1 MSLRLTADIRP
12 PARGG
17 LCRGRNCA
25 IVSAFSHRADCRFV
39 CRAEPASRRVL
50 PTPLATL
57 RAGSREHRSQG
68 RAEALKGK
76 PACMFRKF

>member
-1 MSLRLTADIRP
+1 MSFRLIADIRP
-12 PARGG
+12 PAPGG
-17 LCRGRNCA
+17 LCPGRNCA
-25 IVSAFSHRADCRFV
+25 IISEFSFRADCRFA
-39 CRAEPASRRVL
+39 CRAEPATRRVL
-50 PTPLATL
+50 PTPLAML